1 MYYPNESIDV
11 FQEDYEAQDVYGDAN
26 LYGGFAESDLYSDGH
41 PGLFWQTKSSQEY
54 TCSIAPH
61 PGASSPSP
69 RFSNQ
74 AFRQRTMMEPP
85 AAGHVNYTPNYV
97 GVNHALPPSSSWQP
111 QPHNPR
117 HRTSGVVQRPSPRTQ
132 PPSSSRPQSSR
143 SAGNPGGIQLVPVS
157 SLPDMY
163 RSVFKFGVFNAI
175 QSQCF
180 DTKEIRTTL
189 FFPDKVVNTS
199 QNMVISAPTGSG
211 KTVIFELAIV
221 RELLSGGTNH
231 AKCVYMSPTKAL
243 CSERFNDWTKKF
255 GPLGVK
261 CCELTGDTVDTSRKA
276 WKDAKD
282 ATIILENSPKNGTL
296 SPETG
301 ENIKIFSQRCNF
313 FLLTSTLEVCISRM
327 KTRGT
332 AVRFILLSATAP
344 NIEDIASWVG
354 FHSNGNSDR
363 SQGRRA
369 VVFKNQ
375 NAFQFSKTLDFKL
388 FDLLQR
394 HACGKPV
401 LIFCPTRKGVFGTAE
416 QLAKQYKKCV
426 EEKRKLPW
434 TLPGRVEGRFQDS
447 QLNALLASG
456 IGVHHA
462 GLSIDDRKLAEE
474 LYLTGQI
481 RTLVA
486 TSTLAV
492 GVNLRKIGFSLK
504 DAIKRSAYNPS
515 LAAHTVVIKGTQ
527 MWAGTLWTEYCD
539 LDIMQM
545 LGRALL
551 SHRVQQGRPQFDKEQ
566 HYRAL
571 TSGTTTIESCLHL
584 NLTEHLN
591 SEVGLG
597 TITSLETAKSWL
609 HNSFLFQRLK
619 RNPSHY
625 ALGKDQNQTWEQRL
639 DDLVSESVQ
648 SLCDADLVTTTRSR
662 TGQISA
668 LAATELGEIMS
679 RMRLILQ
686 LPDKVVMRDLVYNAL
701 KNHNDIR
708 MTVKKIEKP
717 TDKIMVLIQAVLGGI
732 SLNAKEYKTAESQPA
747 LEALGVLKHAVRIAR
762 GSRSAIVDT
771 AIVKRSASQVK
782 FGLELL
788 GPRLV
793 SWLCPESFSQ
803 GLGRPSYSPT
813 TDPPDWREVAQ
824 GVIDMFTSGGGPHS
838 RGFKVLASAGI
849 GTIGALRVQEPHR
862 LELLLN
868 RKPPFGR
875 DILEEVSALPT
886 YRVIIKEESLTH
898 SEGAEPVVA
907 SLAIE
912 VGLDAPLTTPKGK
925 KVQNAGFACI
935 LTVTS
940 DMEFIDF
947 RRVAVRALQQP
958 RSFTIVARLE
968 KPSQAIDVIVSSEQS
983 AGLTVVKQYKPTI
996 SPKSYPTMKTRPK
1009 TELEAELEG
1018 LRGMD
1023 PSVWTVT
1030 DEEIMDLTT
1039 GVATPAR
1046 TNKAA
1051 DISVRLLRISSCRE
1065 GVVKAPKSSRA
1076 ATQAKSANLPQQHI
1090 AAPSSGRK
1098 TSVAPTSS
1106 KKPKARADIAEKTMK
1121 DLDQLQG
1128 SSNVGLKMPNSGR
1141 ISLSSRS
1148 NEKKGTAT
1156 QPPWINETG
1165 LSPKYSTLDSPR
1177 RMVHG
1182 DEDDDDELPDL
1193 AAMAP
1198 SVTKREKPAPSSA
1211 STDYSDELFNELLAN
1226 ADLESLSRPPERT
1239 KTKIPNQRK
1248 RSPSTEDE
1256 VVLVADSQSQPPPTK
1271 KARLTTGTMSAA
1283 SSSRTLFS
1291 ERNGRT
1297 VPLSLLSS
1305 NRTSATLAASRNPE
1319 VQTKRPL
1326 FLPSSPSPNTSQ
1338 NISAFMLTDTNEG
1351 DPLPDAAEHLAGST
1365 RLGEFGFDEE
1375 LFEME
1380 DDPLAGDSDD
1390 GMVGNSDGGS
1400 KVGSHLNSNA
1410 LGTSREPRQGAS
1422 TARPFA
1428 QEPDLLS
1435 LSLGGWGR
1443 EPLRP
1448 TSFSSK
1454 TQTSSASSMNS
1465 SALQYKGQLH
1475 PKSIASTI
1483 STRDVGKGPEI
1494 ATSDHASVREDG
1506 AKRKEIAS
1514 GVERTGY
1521 DMMDDFFDWMCNS
1534 GEVEIVD

>member
-1 MYYPNESIDV
+1 MYYPDENIDV
-11 FQEDYEAQDVYGDAN
+11 FQEDYGTYDDAN
-26 LYGGFAESDLYSDGH
+26 LYGSFAESDPFSDG
-41 PGLFWQTKSSQEY
+41 
-54 TCSIAPH
+54 H

-69 RFSNQ
+69 IFNNQ
-74 AFRQRTMMEPP
+74 ASRHRAMMVSS
-85 AAGHVNYTPNYV
+85 ALG
-97 GVNHALPPSSSWQP
+97 GVNFPPDYGGVNPALPLPSSWKPPP
-111 QPHNPR
+111 QNPR
-117 HRTSGVVQRPSPRTQ
+117 HQRSGSVQRPSPRTQ
-132 PPSSSRPQSSR
+132 PLASRPQYSQPSR
-143 SAGNPGGIQLVPVS
+143 NAEGIQLVPVS

-180 DTKEIRTTL
+180 DT
-189 FFPDKVVNTS
+189 VVNTS

-221 RELLSGGTNH
+221 RVLLNGAND

-282 ATIILENSPKNGTL
+282 ATIIVTT
-296 SPETG
+296 PEKWDSLTRNWR
-301 ENIKIFSQRCNF
+301 EHQDILATMQL
-313 FLLTSTLEVCISRM
+313 FLVDEVHILNETRGSTLEVCISRM

-354 FHSNGNSDR
+354 SHSAGNSNTTQ
-363 SQGRRA
+363 SRRA
-369 VVFKNQ
+369 TVFK
-375 NAFQFSKTLDFKL
+375 NAFQFSKMLDFKL

-401 LIFCPTRKGVFGTAE
+401 LIFCPTRKGVSGTAE

-434 TLPGRVEGRFQDS
+434 IQPARAEGRFQDS

-462 GLSIDDRKLAEE
+462 GLRIEDRKLAEE
-474 LYLTGQI
+474 LYLTGKI

-492 GVNLRKIGFSLK
+492 GVNL
-504 DAIKRSAYNPS
+504 P
-515 LAAHTVVIKGTQ
+515 AHTVVIKGTQ

-539 LDIMQM
+539 LDVMQM
-545 LGRALL
+545 LGRA
-551 SHRVQQGRPQFDKEQ
+551 GRPQFDKEGLAIIMCSSDKEQ
-566 HYRAL
+566 HYKAL

-639 DDLVSESVQ
+639 DDLVAESVN
-648 SLCDADLVTTTRSR
+648 SLCDADLVTTTRNR
-662 TGQISA
+662 AGQISA

-679 RMRLILQ
+679 RYYIRYSTMRLILQ
-686 LPDKVVMRDLVYNAL
+686 LPDKVVMRDLLEAITQADDSDVLSRADSAIFDFVEVYNAL
-701 KNHNDIR
+701 KEHNDIR

-717 TDKIMVLIQAVLGGI
+717 CDKIMVLIQAVLGGI

-747 LEALGVLKHAVRIAR
+747 LEALGVLKHAVRIAP
-762 GSRSAIVDT
+762 IVDT

-782 FGLELL
+782 FGLELVRSL
-788 GPRLV
+788 
-793 SWLCPESFSQ
+793 SAKAWDD
-803 GLGRPSYSPT
+803 RPIVLRQIPQIGEKSL
-813 TDPPDWREVAQ
+813 
-824 GVIDMFTSGGGPHS
+824 
-838 RGFKVLASAGI
+838 KVLTSAGI
-849 GTIGALRVQEPHR
+849 GTIGALRIQEPHR

-875 DILEEVSALPT
+875 DILEEVSNLPQ
-886 YRVIIKEESLTH
+886 YRVVIREESLTH
-898 SEGAEPVVA
+898 SKGAEPVVA

-912 VGLDAPLTTPKGK
+912 VGLDVPLATPKGK
-925 KVQNAGFACI
+925 KIQNAGFACI

-947 RRVAVRALQQP
+947 RRVAALTQP

-968 KPSQAIDVIVSSEQS
+968 KPSQAIDVIVSSEQN
-983 AGLTVVKQYKPTI
+983 AGLTIVKQYKPAI

-1009 TELEAELEG
+1009 TALEAELEG
-1018 LRGMD
+1018 LRDID

-1039 GVATPAR
+1039 GTQEDVAPPIPTQS
-1046 TNKAA
+1046 
-1051 DISVRLLRISSCRE
+1051 SVGETTQLSNGRFAHTCKDKQNCRHLCCRE

-1076 ATQAKSANLPQQHI
+1076 TTQAQSTNVPQQH
-1090 AAPSSGRK
+1090 AVASTSTRK

-1106 KKPKARADIAEKTMK
+1106 KKPKANPDIAEKTMK
-1121 DLDQLQG
+1121 DLDKLQG
-1128 SSNVGLKMPNSGR
+1128 SSNVGLKMPDRGR
-1141 ISLSSRS
+1141 ISLSTRS
-1148 NEKKGTAT
+1148 NEKKGSTI
-1156 QPPWINETG
+1156 QPHWINDAG
-1165 LSPKYSTLDSPR
+1165 FSPKYAALDSPKR
-1177 RMVHG
+1177 TDND
-1182 DEDDDDELPDL
+1182 DEDELPDL
-1193 AAMAP
+1193 ADMAR
-1198 SVTKREKPAPSSA
+1198 SVAKAQKAAPSSA

-1239 KTKIPNQRK
+1239 KTRIQGERK
-1248 RSPSTEDE
+1248 RSPRAEDE
-1256 VVLVADSQSQPPPTK
+1256 VILVSDSESHPPPTK
-1271 KARLTTGTMSAA
+1271 KARLNKGVMPAT
-1283 SSSRTLFS
+1283 SSSRTLLS
-1291 ERNGRT
+1291 DRNGRA
-1297 VPLSLLSS
+1297 VPLSPLSS
-1305 NRTSATLAASRNPE
+1305 HRTSATLAVPRNPE
-1319 VQTKRPL
+1319 TQARRPL
-1326 FLPSSPSPNTSQ
+1326 FLPPSPGPNTSQ
-1338 NISAFMLTDTNEG
+1338 NPSAPMLTDTEMF
-1351 DPLPDAAEHLAGST
+1351 DPLPDAGEHLAGST
-1365 RLGEFGFDEE
+1365 RLDEFGFDED

-1380 DDPLAGDSDD
+1380 DDPLADDPGDT
-1390 GMVGNSDGGS
+1390 MVGDSDGGS
-1400 KVGSHLNSNA
+1400 KIGPLVDVKA
-1410 LGTSREPRQGAS
+1410 LGTPRESRQGAS
-1422 TARPFA
+1422 TAQPSE
-1428 QEPDLLS
+1428 EPIL

-1443 EPLRP
+1443 EPARP
-1448 TSFSSK
+1448 LSFSSR
-1454 TQTSSASSMNS
+1454 TQTSSANSTMNS
-1465 SALQYKGQLH
+1465 NALECKEQLH
-1475 PKSIASTI
+1475 PKAFTSTI
-1483 STRDVGKGPEI
+1483 STRRNGNPPEI
-1494 ATSDHASVREDG
+1494 ATSGHASARVDDDAE
-1506 AKRKEIAS
+1506 RKEIAP

-1521 DMMDDFFDWMCNS
+1521 DVMDNFLDWMCNS